1 MEGAVAFTSVSVIAA
16 HGVCIIAGLVMVVM
30 SAMTVVIAMN
40 EQTDAIVIV
49 MMMILNHGA

>member
-1 MEGAVAFTSVSVIAA
+1 MIAA
-16 HGVCIIAGLVMVVM
+16 HGVRFVARFVMVVM
-30 SAMTVVIAMN
+30 TAMAVVIAMN

>member
-16 HGVCIIAGLVMVVM
+16 HGVCFIAGLVMVVN
-30 SAMTVVIAMN
+30 AMTVVIAMN

>member
-16 HGVCIIAGLVMVVM
+16 HGVCFIARFVMVVM
-30 SAMTVVIAMN
+30 SAMAVVIAMN

>member
-16 HGVCIIAGLVMVVM
+16 HGVCFIAGLVMVVM

>member
-16 HGVCIIAGLVMVVM
+16 HGVCFIAVVN
-30 SAMTVVIAMN
+30 AMTVVIAMN